1 MAVVAS
7 TTLDLSNFQ
16 DKGHTTTWTPL
27 TFTGLDTG
35 APEPGF
41 GGSDRSV
48 QVTGTLG
55 AAGSVTIEGSNDGVN
70 YGTLTDHQGNA
81 LVLTALGIKS
91 VDATCRLI
99 RPRITAGDG
108 TTSLTVTLMARRP
121 GGVV

>member
-70 YGTLTDHQGNA
+70 YGTLTIIKGTLLCLLL
-81 LVLTALGIKS
+81 LVLSQSMRRVALFVRALPQATARH
-91 VDATCRLI
+91 RL
-99 RPRITAGDG
+99 P
-108 TTSLTVTLMARRP
+108 
-121 GGVV
+121 